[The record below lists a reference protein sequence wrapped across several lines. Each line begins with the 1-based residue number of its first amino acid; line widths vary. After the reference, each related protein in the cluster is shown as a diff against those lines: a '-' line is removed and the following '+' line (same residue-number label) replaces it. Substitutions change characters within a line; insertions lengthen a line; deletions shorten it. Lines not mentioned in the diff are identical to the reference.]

1 MKTLGIALATTS
13 LILLLVQSF
22 KVLLG
27 TDPVNSADIMVM
39 SATLSFLSTALSA
52 TGTDFRKDK

>member
-13 LILLLVQSF
+13 LVVLLVQSI

-27 TDPVNSADIMVM
+27 TDPVNSADIMVI
-39 SATLSFLSTALSA
+39 SASLSFLSTAFIA
-52 TGTDFRKDK
+52 MGTVFSKKD

>member
-39 SATLSFLSTALSA
+39 SATLSFLSTALIA
-52 TGTDFRKDK
+52 MGTVFSKDK